1 MKICEWLRSN
11 KLSLNALKTE
21 FMIIGSHQR
30 VGELGSARTLPVV
43 RAQGNVI
50 KRVNKTKSLG
60 LVIDEFLTWDKH
72 IEYIIKKIRQNL
84 GMMKKIKGSVPKDSL
99 VTLYK
104 TLVEPYLR
112 YGNIIWGQCG
122 NTLTEKV
129 QRLQNKAAR
138 IISGT
143 SFEETNHDDLLREL
157 NWMNVKQ
164 LISHDLAVAMFK
176 LRNGLS
182 PSQCTENLQTI
193 SEIHGY
199 QTRSV
204 TSNDYY
210 LQKFSQSYGQK
221 AFTYIG
227 AKTWNNLPIQV
238 KNAHSLFTFKKT
250 LKEFL
255 MKNTEMSNDI

>member
-1 MKICEWLRSN
+1 
-11 KLSLNALKTE
+11 
-21 FMIIGSHQR
+21 
-30 VGELGSARTLPVV
+30 
-43 RAQGNVI
+43 
-50 KRVNKTKSLG
+50 
-60 LVIDEFLTWDKH
+60 
-72 IEYIIKKIRQNL
+72 
-84 GMMKKIKGSVPKDSL
+84 MMKKIKGSVPKDSL

-129 QRLQNKAAR
+129 QKLQNKAAR

-157 NWMNVKQ
+157 NWMNVRH
-164 LISHDLAVAMFK
+164 LISHDLAVSMFK

-227 AKTWNNLPIQV
+227 AKTWNNLPVQV
-238 KNAHSLFTFKKT
+238 KNAHSLFTFKKR
-250 LKEFL
+250 LKKFL
-255 MKNTEMSNDI
+255 MKNTEMSK

>member
-1 MKICEWLRSN
+1 M
-11 KLSLNALKTE
+11 
-21 FMIIGSHQR
+21 
-30 VGELGSARTLPVV
+30 
-43 RAQGNVI
+43 
-50 KRVNKTKSLG
+50 
-60 LVIDEFLTWDKH
+60 
-72 IEYIIKKIRQNL
+72 
-84 GMMKKIKGSVPKDSL
+84 
-99 VTLYK
+99 
-104 TLVEPYLR
+104 
-112 YGNIIWGQCG
+112 
-122 NTLTEKV
+122 
-129 QRLQNKAAR
+129 QRLQSKAAR

-210 LQKFSQSYGQK
+210 LQKFSRSYGQK

-227 AKTWNNLPIQV
+227 AKTWNNLPVQV
-238 KNAHSLFTFKKT
+238 KNAHSLFMFKKR

-255 MKNTEMSNDI
+255 MKNTEISK